1 MYYSFLPTSGFFG
14 GSIFYLLRIT
24 LASET
29 FFDQSL
35 IFQPELCVSI
45 NIYTFAVENHEKRQ
59 TKFRLIQTCF
69 DIFGSNSR
77 RCPDCFKFWAKI
89 WCERKPIKS
98 LSTHA
103 QNIWIVTL
111 DKILMSWCEWHFLSD
126 FFLQELKFQNT
137 HPSDTTVIRT
147 YFAMGN
153 NLFLLQICRQHL
165 YMGQYGTI
173 LHVGKS
179 ARPDDA
185 CIIDKGLPVFIWLM
199 ERV

>member
-1 MYYSFLPTSGFFG
+1 MSL
-14 GSIFYLLRIT
+14 
-24 LASET
+24 
-29 FFDQSL
+29 L
-35 IFQPELCVSI
+35 IFTLLLLKIMKNEKLNLDLYRHVLIFLGQI
-45 NIYTFAVENHEKRQ
+45 VE
-59 TKFRLIQTCF
+59 
-69 DIFGSNSR
+69 DA
-77 RCPDCFKFWAKI
+77 PDCFKFWAKI

-153 NLFLLQICRQHL
+153 NLFLLQICRYIWDNMAQFSTL
-165 YMGQYGTI
+165 
-173 LHVGKS
+173 GKVHDQMMHAS
-179 ARPDDA
+179 LIKDCLFSSGSWNEFKLSFLD
-185 CIIDKGLPVFIWLM
+185 LF
-199 ERV
+199 